1 MKPKPRGTKYRNLT
15 ARAGTIYYQR
25 VVGERRIRLSLETD
39 DWAVAAAARDE
50 MVAEAR
56 RLVLGEEPEDE
67 S

>member
-1 MKPKPRGTKYRNLT
+1 MKPKPRSPKYRNLT
-15 ARAGTIYYQR
+15 AIGGHIYYQR
-25 VVGERRIRLSLETD
+25 VVGERLIRLSLETD